1 MLTLACAWS
10 IWPMGAAPHS
20 LLRQHSYVIAMN
32 AYNTGSLTSTL
43 IDQINGLVQQ
53 LGPDN
58 VFISIAENGS
68 DDGTDAALLAA
79 AEQWAAGGVRH
90 AVHTARLSAS
100 ELLPLVC
107 ARAGSSCRPGKSVRQ
122 QPSPVR
128 IALMGML
135 RNAALE
141 PLWSAESLLAR
152 HANGSLHTVG
162 NPVATALYQPASLP
176 ESAAPGV
183 VWLLQ
188 QLGIAPTQAA
198 TRLATFPQD
207 MRSAWLAWRSQ
218 QQQQQQPAAAASAP
232 DGSAWRLGSALE
244 QRWEPRPHN
253 LGLARPIKVLFLND
267 VLFSP
272 ADITQL
278 LVTQGGEYDAA
289 CAMDFELLKLY
300 DTWVVRDITGR
311 SLSPWYPYFR
321 HGPSQ
326 VAARAGQPVPVYACW
341 NGAVAF
347 DGPALAARG
356 AVFRAWGEHELRV
369 PTMQAAAATAVQH
382 WAHAASYAPAQDLDV
397 SSAPAL
403 AAAEAAVAGGEFA
416 TYVCPAS
423 ECQLVFKDMWA
434 AGAPRVYLHTGVH
447 VYYNWLTWAMQ
458 HWLMPLLNT
467 LFMSWANRI
476 GLHQNAA
483 LRGGAAA
490 AAPDMSGLH
499 SPALRDPNAVGAA
512 ALRAHEAA
520 CAGAGSQDS
529 CAATPPVLSY
539 TVPFQGGTPVRWY
552 PAPGWV
558 ACGLAD
564 GPEFAMFSA

>member
-1 MLTLACAWS
+1 MILTWISLWS
-10 IWPMGAAPHS
+10 IWPMTAVSSSILHK
-20 LLRQHSYVIAMN
+20 HSYIIAMN
-32 AYNTGSLTSTL
+32 AYNTGSLTTTL
-43 IDQINGLVQQ
+43 ISQINTLIQQ
-53 LGPDN
+53 LGTDN

-68 DDGTDAALLAA
+68 DDGTDTALHTA
-79 AEQWAAGGVRH
+79 AEQWAAAGVRS
-90 AVHTARLSAS
+90 AVHTARLSAA

-107 ARAGSSCRPGKSVRQ
+107 ARAGSSCKPGKSVRQ

-152 HANGSLHTVG
+152 HANGSLHTVV
-162 NPVATALYQPASLP
+162 NPVASALYQPAALP
-176 ESAAPGV
+176 ESAATGV

-188 QLGIAPTQAA
+188 QLGIAPTQATA
-198 TRLATFPQD
+198 RLTAFPKD

-218 QQQQQQPAAAASAP
+218 QQAAG
-232 DGSAWRLGSALE
+232 GSAWRLGSALE
-244 QRWEPRPHN
+244 QRWAPRPHN
-253 LGLARPIKVLFLND
+253 LGLPRPIKVLFLND

-272 ADITQL
+272 SDITQL
-278 LVTQGGEYDAA
+278 LATRGGEYDAA

-326 VAARAGQPVPVYACW
+326 AAARAGQPVPVYACW

-356 AVFRAWGEHELRV
+356 TVFRAWGEHELRV
-369 PTMQAAAATAVQH
+369 PTTQAAAATAVQH
-382 WAHAASYAPAQDLDV
+382 WEHAAGYAPAQDLVV

-403 AAAEAAVAGGEFA
+403 AAAEAAVANGEFA

-423 ECQLVFKDMWA
+423 ECQLIFKDMWA
-434 AGAPRVYLHTGVH
+434 LGAPRVYLHTGVH

-458 HWLMPLLNT
+458 HWLMPPVNT

-483 LRGGAAA
+483 LRGGSAS
-490 AAPDMSGLH
+490 APDMSGIN
-499 SPALRDPNAVGAA
+499 SPVQRDANAVGAV
-512 ALRAHEAA
+512 ALRDHEAA
-520 CAGAGSQDS
+520 CAGSGSQAS
-529 CAATPPVLSY
+529 CTDAPPVLSY